1 MYRYVE
7 KAGAYF
13 YSSFN
18 DRNDYFLHMFITSMT
33 SFWGIFQLLI
43 PFGFLVL
50 SSIRG
55 FPEYAFVLK

>member
-1 MYRYVE
+1 
-7 KAGAYF
+7 
-13 YSSFN
+13 
-18 DRNDYFLHMFITSMT
+18 MT